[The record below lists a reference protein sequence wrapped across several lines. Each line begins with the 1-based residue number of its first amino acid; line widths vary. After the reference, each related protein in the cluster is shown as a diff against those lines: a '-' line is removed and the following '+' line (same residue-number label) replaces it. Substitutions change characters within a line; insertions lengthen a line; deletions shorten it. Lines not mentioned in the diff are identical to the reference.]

1 MQSYRIA
8 AAAAED
14 SLADCH
20 WDNYNVRA
28 YTSMPLEQRLKTAKS
43 VPERNKECGL
53 SLNTASL
60 EDRQPKHITRSARC
74 DCQPRHTKDIKT
86 LQQNP
91 SCTWQQIQNSQKQ
104 KIKRQQIRFYE

>member
-20 WDNYNVRA
+20 WDNNVRA

-60 EDRQPKHITRSARC
+60 EDRQPNT
-74 DCQPRHTKDIKT
+74 
-86 LQQNP
+86 
-91 SCTWQQIQNSQKQ
+91 
-104 KIKRQQIRFYE
+104 